1 MIPREFLLGGLPQ
14 ESCAPAEGVH
24 KRELRRAPGGR
35 AGGRGRPPRRRRAGL
50 PRARARG
57 GMEGP
62 PTGPP
67 GPPGAPVRAPG
78 RRLGARLAGWASSSA
93 GLLDLRPSPEFA
105 LRALRGS
112 TSVPAAQLPGRWLEL
127 PPRERPFALLV
138 PCGAPLALPT
148 KAGSA
153 HKWDLTDVFE
163 SSQALWEEAEALG
176 LLYVPGPADSGVP
189 LWRPCPLLAEHL
201 PEIERRAAFAG
212 GNRRKNLEC
221 LDVGCGAG
229 RDTVF
234 LASRGHHVRALDVR
248 RPQLERLAAFA
259 ERNACARN
267 VTCEEVDLRD
277 PASAA
282 AALQAPFHLAVVVRF
297 LHRPL
302 LAQLAAGLE
311 PGGCLVY
318 EHFLSGSEAVGGPS
332 RPEDRLE
339 PGELSGLFKRDGWD
353 LLVADDTGSL
363 PDGRPVSRLVAFK
376 PTI

>member
-1 MIPREFLLGGLPQ
+1 
-14 ESCAPAEGVH
+14 
-24 KRELRRAPGGR
+24 
-35 AGGRGRPPRRRRAGL
+35 
-50 PRARARG
+50 
-57 GMEGP
+57 MEGP
-62 PTGPP
+62 PP
-67 GPPGAPVRAPG
+67 GPPLPPGAAARAPG
-78 RRLGARLAGWASSSA
+78 LRLGARLAGWASSAA

-138 PCGAPLALPT
+138 PSGAPLALPT
-148 KAGSA
+148 KSGSA

-163 SSQALWEEAEALG
+163 SSPALWEEAEALG
-176 LLYVPGPADSGVP
+176 LLYAPGPVDSGVP

-201 PEIERRAAFAG
+201 PEIERRAASG
-212 GNRRKNLEC
+212 DGNRTKNLEC

-234 LASRGHHVRALDVR
+234 LASRGHSVRALDVR
-248 RPQLERLAAFA
+248 RPQLDRLAAFA
-259 ERNACARN
+259 ERSGCARN
-267 VTCEEVDLRD
+267 VSCKEVDLRD

-282 AALQAPFHLAVVVRF
+282 EALQAPYNLAVVVRF

-302 LAQLAAGLE
+302 LAQLAAGLD

-318 EHFLSGSEAVGGPS
+318 EHFLAGSEAMGGPS

-353 LLVADDTGSL
+353 LLIADDTGLL

-376 PTI
+376 PTS